1 MQIADF
7 NAPAAKN
14 ISKIIEEKGLKQI
27 YVAEKAG
34 YKPQE
39 LSDMI
44 NGRRLI
50 KVCDIT
56 RLARALKVEINEIYK
71 TEKEDE

>member
-1 MQIADF
+1 MQNAYMEVSQMQIADF

-34 YKPQE
+34 YK
-39 LSDMI
+39 
-44 NGRRLI
+44 LI
-50 KVCDIT
+50 IPG
-56 RLARALKVEINEIYK
+56 N
-71 TEKEDE
+71 